1 MSPPSLYTV
10 KSIIILDSDGQR
22 IVGKY
27 YDDQFATIKEQKD
40 FEKSLFAK
48 THKVNGEIVM
58 LDNMTI
64 VYKNNLDLF
73 YYVVGSTSQNE
84 IMLGS
89 VLTCLFDS
97 LNQIFRKNLDRKSL
111 LDNLESAF
119 LTVDEICMH
128 GILLETDP
136 HQVAVRVSLKENEV
150 PLAEQSVMDVVK
162 SARDQ
167 LKWSILR

>member
-1 MSPPSLYTV
+1 MIPSLYTI
-10 KSIIILDSDGQR
+10 KAIIILDSDGAR
-22 IVGKY
+22 MVGKY
-27 YDDQFATIKEQKD
+27 YDDQFSSVKEQTD
-40 FEKSLFAK
+40 FEKLLFSK
-48 THKVNGEIVM
+48 THKANGEIVM
-58 LDNMTI
+58 LENLTI
-64 VYKNNLDLF
+64 VYKNNLDCF
-73 YYVVGSTSQNE
+73 YYVVGSVTENE
-84 IMLGS
+84 IMLVS
-89 VLTCLFDS
+89 VLNCLFDS
-97 LNQIFRKNLDRKSL
+97 LNQTFRKNIDRKSL
-111 LDNLESAF
+111 LDGLESVY